1 MCTHVSDCT
10 QCSIYSYADED
21 DRGSKSQLMML
32 EELIYRMM
40 YLGRQRSMG
49 FGASH
54 VPMGGFI
61 TVMKG
66 WLKNMDNLMHENV
79 L

>member
-1 MCTHVSDCT
+1 MCVYTRERLYTMQH
-10 QCSIYSYADED
+10 ISYADED

-32 EELIYRMM
+32 EELIYGMM

-61 TVMKG
+61 PVMKAG
-66 WLKNMDNLMHENV
+66 
-79 L
+79 